1 MKVNGYRQLSGYQ
14 NLFLGELSR
23 KLIFLKMYT
32 EICKSKQCQSD
43 KTEK

>member
-23 KLIFLKMYT
+23 KLIF
-32 EICKSKQCQSD
+32 
-43 KTEK
+43 